1 MKLHIKKGDEVMVLT
16 GKDRGRKGKVLR
28 VYAKKGTAIIENIN
42 VAKRHQRQVQS
53 AGQRAATGGI
63 IDKPMPIELSNL
75 SVVDKATGK
84 ATRVGRRRV
93 EGKWMRYG
101 RKSGELIDSK

>member
-28 VYAKKGTAIIENIN
+28 VFAKKGTAVVENIN
-42 VAKRHQRQVQS
+42 VAKRHQRKVQRS
-53 AGQRAATGGI
+53 GQRTATGGI
-63 IDKPMPIELSNL
+63 IDKPMPLELSNL
-75 SVVDKATGK
+75 AVVDKATGK
-84 ATRVGRRRV
+84 GTRIGRRRV